1 VNRWLAVPALFVFV
15 SCASSSKVN
24 MNEPR
29 RVVGTE
35 SDVRI
40 DAQIQEESVSSGGTV
55 AISYQITNNRAEP
68 IAIADILPTSTYDDE
83 TQLITIDIGS
93 EVPGNEL
100 LPRLVAI
107 APGEQKSFTQIARI
121 ALALPR
127 AAGANGRSAVPRG
140 LRLKVN
146 FLSDIK
152 PFAQLIGITQKALG
166 DATLADQLFPQ
177 WVELNEV
184 IFTNSVP
191 VRWGPS
197 MDSLM
202 ADPSRSGA
210 PARRRRP

>member
-1 VNRWLAVPALFVFV
+1 
-15 SCASSSKVN
+15 

-40 DAQIQEESVSSGGTV
+40 DAEIQEESVTSGATI
-55 AISYQITNNRAEP
+55 AIRYQITNNRAEP
-68 IAIADILPTSTYDDE
+68 IAIADILPVSSYDGD
-83 TQLITIDIGS
+83 TRMITVDIGS
-93 EVPGNEL
+93 EVPGNTL

-121 ALALPR
+121 GLALPR
-127 AAGANGRSAVPRG
+127 APGSEGGRSPAPRE

-146 FLSDIK
+146 FLGDIK
-152 PFAQLIGITQKALG
+152 PFAQLIGITQKAVG
-166 DATLADQLFPQ
+166 DAALANQLFPQ

-184 IFTNSVP
+184 IFTSSIP
-191 VRWGPS
+191 VRWGAAGPA
-197 MDSLM
+197 SLM
-202 ADPSRSGA
+202 ADPSRGAAPGA

>member
-1 VNRWLAVPALFVFV
+1 
-15 SCASSSKVN
+15 

-55 AISYQITNNRAEP
+55 AINYQITNNRAEP

-107 APGEQKSFTQIARI
+107 APGEQKSFVQIARI

-127 AAGANGRSAVPRG
+127 TAGANSRIAVPRG

>member
-1 VNRWLAVPALFVFV
+1 
-15 SCASSSKVN
+15 

-40 DAQIQEESVSSGGTV
+40 DAEIQEENVTSGATV
-55 AISYQITNNRAEP
+55 AINYQITNNRAEP
-68 IAIADILPTSTYDDE
+68 IAIADIIPVSTYDPE
-83 TQLITIDIGS
+83 TQVITVDIGS
-93 EVPGNEL
+93 EVPGNTL

-107 APGEQKSFTQIARI
+107 APGERKSFTQIARI

-127 AAGANGRSAVPRG
+127 APGADLSRSSPRE

-152 PFAQLIGITQKALG
+152 PFAQLIGITQKAVG
-166 DATLADQLFPQ
+166 DAALADQLFPQ

-184 IFTNSVP
+184 IFTSSIP
-191 VRWGPS
+191 VRWGPAGPA
-197 MDSLM
+197 SLM
-202 ADPSRSGA
+202 ADPSRGAAPGA